1 MKLQERNISF
11 DDLFELLE
19 NNLISDSIDKKITE
33 KILDA
38 ETDWNV
44 NLYDLKDFIDSL
56 KKEINN
62 DLTKKNIKSQI
73 NFYLK
78 DGFKN
83 SAWNVESLETL
94 IEIFD
99 YSGYSDLEKIFN
111 GLSDKLVP
119 LLKNKES
126 FLVNVKG
133 FPIIKILDDK
143 FQIKG
148 ISDINFKTFNYTD
161 IKSIR
166 HYNPNNDSF
175 FMKMYSSISLAGR
188 IFSKDDN
195 WILKINL
202 RNGGD
207 WKYKISHLHND
218 KFSKALRLIKNK
230 LD

>member
-1 MKLQERNISF
+1 MKLQKRNISF

-19 NNLISDSIDKKITE
+19 NNLISDSLDKKITE

-62 DLTKKNIKSQI
+62 GLTKENIKNQI

-148 ISDINFKTFNYTD
+148 ISDINFKTFKYTD
-161 IKSIR
+161 IKNIR

-195 WILKINL
+195 WVLKINL

-207 WKYKISHLHND
+207 WKYKTSHLQND
-218 KFSKALRLIKNK
+218 KFSTALRLINNK